1 MRSAERLRTA
11 AVLSAALWL
20 AACATPGSK
29 PEAPGGPNAPASSA
43 APAVAPEP
51 APVTPAVQR
60 AYDGARAAM
69 AAGQTAEAERALVAL
84 TKSHPELA
92 GPWANL
98 GILYR
103 NAGKTADAVAALEK
117 AAKLAPANAEIANQL
132 GVAYRMAGQFK
143 QAKASYER
151 SITLDPAYAAAVL
164 NLGILY
170 DLYLWDGARAL
181 ELYDRY
187 LLMAPGDAQV
197 QRWVADLKNRAGKS
211 AAVPRKEPG

>member
-1 MRSAERLRTA
+1 MRSADLARTA
-11 AVLSAALWL
+11 AALSTSLL
-20 AACATPGSK
+20 IAACAVPGSK
-29 PEAPGGPNAPASSA
+29 PAPAPTA
-43 APAVAPEP
+43 APAATPATAVEP

-60 AYDGARAAM
+60 AYDSARAAM
-69 AAGQTAEAERALVAL
+69 AAGQSAEAERAFVAL
-84 TKSHPELA
+84 TKSNPELA

-98 GILYR
+98 GVLHR
-103 NAGKTADAVAALEK
+103 NAGRTADAVSALEK
-117 AAKLAPANAEIANQL
+117 AAKLAPGNAEIANQL

-187 LLMAPGDAQV
+187 LLMTPGDAQV
-197 QRWVADLKNRAGKS
+197 QRWVTDLKNRAGKS